1 MQLKKEN
8 ILIVDDDINILE
20 LLQRHLQSWNFHT
33 YKAVSVK
40 EAVQILRDTKI
51 DLLITDLKM
60 PEVDGSELI
69 KFVSEHYPSLPK
81 LVVTGYPSVQD
92 SLAAIKAGVA
102 DYLTKPFTKEELG
115 DAIDKSLGN
124 NNATS
129 TTNSRKQTA
138 GVHTER
144 SRSTKAE
151 TKKDNAYG
159 EIIGASEKINDVI
172 QIIERVK
179 DNKATI
185 FIKGESGTGK
195 ELVARAIHYQ
205 GKFSRAPFI
214 AVNCGGIPENLLEA
228 ELFGYTKGAFTGAEK
243 NRDGFFQAANGGTI
257 FLDEIG
263 NASTAVQSRLL
274 RVLQEKEV
282 VKVGAQKAEK
292 IDVRIVA
299 ATNSDLKEMIKKGTF
314 REDLYY
320 RLTVVEIEVAPL
332 RERKEDIPL
341 LVDKFLFK
349 YGIEFK
355 DRFVTI
361 TPEAS
366 AILQRYDWPGNI
378 RELENVIQRSVIM
391 CDRIIDVAHL
401 PDSLKHTIDFP
412 ESELVPLKEIEKKY
426 IQKVLN
432 ATNNN
437 KTKAAEILGIDRKT
451 LRSKLNG

>member
-1 MQLKKEN
+1 MQLRKEN
-8 ILIVDDDINILE
+8 ILVVDDDVNILE
-20 LLQRHLQSWNFHT
+20 LLQRHLQSMNYHI
-33 YKAVSVK
+33 YKAISVK
-40 EAVQILRDTKI
+40 EAVAILRDTQI

-60 PEVDGSELI
+60 PEVDGFELI
-69 KFVSEHYPSLPK
+69 KFTSEHYPKLPK

-92 SLAAIKAGVA
+92 SLAVIKSGVV
-102 DYLTKPFTKEELG
+102 DYLTKPFTKIELIT
-115 DAIDKSLGN
+115 AVDKSLY
-124 NNATS
+124 S
-129 TTNSRKQTA
+129 KKTTNEVATK
-138 GVHTER
+138 TEF
-144 SRSTKAE
+144 KNE
-151 TKKDNAYG
+151 KPYG
-159 EIIGASEKINDVI
+159 EIIGSSEKINDVI

-179 DNKATI
+179 NNQATI

-205 GKFSRAPFI
+205 GKFARAPFI
-214 AVNCGGIPENLLEA
+214 TVNCGGIPENLLEA

-263 NASTAVQSRLL
+263 NASKAVQSRLL

-292 IDVRIVA
+292 INVRIIA
-299 ATNSDLKEMIKKGTF
+299 ATNSNLREMIKKDLF

-332 RERKEDIPL
+332 RERKDDIPL
-341 LVDKFLFK
+341 LVDKFLLK
-349 YGIEFK
+349 YGIEYK
-355 DRFVTI
+355 DRFVKI

-366 AILQRYDWPGNI
+366 AILERYNWPGNI
-378 RELENVIQRSVIM
+378 RELENVIQRAVIM
-391 CDRIIDVAHL
+391 CDKIIEVTHL
-401 PDSLKHTIDFP
+401 PTFLKFNIEFSTD
-412 ESELVPLKEIEKKY
+412 ELVSLKEIEKKY

-437 KTKAAEILGIDRKT
+437 KTKAAVILGITRKT
-451 LRSKLNG
+451 LRLKLDN